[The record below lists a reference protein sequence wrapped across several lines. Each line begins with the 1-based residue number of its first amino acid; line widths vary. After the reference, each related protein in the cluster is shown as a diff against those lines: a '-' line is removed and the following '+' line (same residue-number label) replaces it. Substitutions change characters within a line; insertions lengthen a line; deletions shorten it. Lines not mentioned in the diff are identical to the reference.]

1 MRKHPIVQM
10 LSIGVVASL
19 IGIAIALNIPWFP
32 KSADTASHKIDTLY
46 DVLLIC
52 SVPIFVLVMT
62 VAIYSVVKFRA
73 RPGDMSDG
81 APIHGNTRLEIVWV
95 TIPFL
100 IVTGLA
106 IYGWVVLNNVEAKK
120 KNERMINVVGQQ
132 FTWHFQYAKN
142 GATADPGPC
151 GGSGPNQV
159 TTNELVLQKNE
170 PVYFRICSRDVIHSF
185 WVPEFRL
192 KQDAVPGIN
201 TKMRLTPNRDGNYTV
216 VCTELCGLG
225 HSTMRSP
232 VHVVNAP
239 QFAIWLRKQIT
250 SGVAAG
256 GGVGG
261 AGGGNASAGGGGG
274 GGNAGGAGTAQ
285 GKQLFASNGCGGCHT
300 LSAAGT
306 NGTVGPNLNNLVTS
320 AAKFGKQLGQSPQQ
334 YVATSIKNPAAFT
347 VPGFPKGV
355 MPSTFGQQLSPQ
367 QINALVKYLLS
378 VGKG

>member
-1 MRKHPIVQM
+1 MRKHPLAQM
-10 LSIGVVASL
+10 LTIGIVASL
-19 IGIAIALNIPWFP
+19 IGIAIVLNIHWFP
-32 KSADTASHKIDTLY
+32 QSADTASHKIDTLY

-52 SVPIFVLVMT
+52 SVPVFVLVMT
-62 VAIYSVVKFRA
+62 VAIYSVIKFRA

-81 APIHGNTRLEIVWV
+81 APIHGNTRLEIIWV

-100 IVTGLA
+100 MVTALA

-120 KNERMINVVGQQ
+120 LNERMINVVGQQ

-151 GGSGPNQV
+151 GGNGPNQV
-159 TTNELVLQKNE
+159 TTNELVLQKDQ
-170 PVYFRICSRDVIHSF
+170 PVYFRICSKDVIHSF

-192 KQDAVPGIN
+192 KEDAVPGIN
-201 TKMRLTPNRDGNYTV
+201 THIRLTPNRDGNYTV

-239 QFAIWLRKQIT
+239 QFAKWLQQQVKPT
-250 SGVAAG
+250 AA
-256 GGVGG
+256 
-261 AGGGNASAGGGGG
+261 AAPPAGGGGG
-274 GGNAGGAGTAQ
+274 AAGGGAGAAAAQ
-285 GKQLFASNGCGGCHT
+285 GKQLFTANGCGGCHT
-300 LSAAGT
+300 LAAAGG
-306 NGTVGPNLNNLVTS
+306 NGTVGPSLNNLDAN
-320 AAKFGKQLGQSPQQ
+320 AAKYAKQLKQTPQQ
-334 YVATSIKNPAAFT
+334 YVFDSIKSPAKFT

-367 QINALVKYLLS
+367 QLNALVKYLLS